1 MKEGLRR
8 VSAASI
14 VSQQTA
20 RRYADVATI
29 SRADAIRVAKR
40 AAAAMGLKTAKLAM
54 LDALF
59 GFSKAVDWNA
69 GSRPVVWPSNATLAR
84 RLSISISTAKHH
96 LRGLVEAGLV
106 AYADSP
112 TFQRRGRRDAEG
124 KIIESYGIDLSP
136 ITVRYDELAQMAAVA
151 EEIGRASCRERV

>member
-1 MKEGLRR
+1 MNGGLRR

-20 RRYADVATI
+20 RRYADVAAV
-29 SRADAIRVAKR
+29 SRTDAIRVAKR
-40 AAAAMGLKTAKLAM
+40 AAAAMGLKTAKLAL

-84 RLSISISTAKHH
+84 RLSISISTAAPPS
-96 LRGLVEAGLV
+96 RPRRRAI
-106 AYADSP
+106 AYAGSP

-124 KIIESYGIDLSP
+124 NIIESYGIDLS
-136 ITVRYDELAQMAAVA
+136 DH
-151 EEIGRASCRERV
+151 RAP